1 MINETLLRKYAHLAI
16 KSGVNIQKG
25 QLLVIDAPIHC
36 GEFARLCAEE
46 AYRLG
51 ASEVEVVWSDE
62 VLKRLTLLNQT
73 EEALKDFPEW
83 EVMRKK
89 RQVEKNCAFLHL
101 DSKIPEMLNGCEASK
116 IQTMAIARQT
126 AMKPYQNYTSAGHGQ
141 WSIVAIP
148 NPEWAC
154 KVFPECSKEE
164 AVDRL
169 WDAILKTVYLTEDND
184 VVEEWVKHS
193 QKIQKHCQILNAMN
207 LKSLH
212 FKNSL
217 GTNLEIELVNDHIW
231 AGGSEDST
239 KGIPFNPNMP
249 TEEVFTMPHRLGVNG
264 KVVSTKPLNYQG
276 QLIEDFEIDFKAGKA
291 ISCKAKTNQESL
303 QALIDLDEGS
313 AYLGEVALISHNS
326 PISQSQI
333 LYYDTLFDEN
343 ASCHLALGRAYP
355 MNIKGGPS
363 MSDEELKEKGCNLSL
378 THVDFMFGS
387 EDMEI
392 IGIDQN
398 KDTKEIFKNGNFVF

>member
-1 MINETLLRKYAHLAI
+1 MINETLLKKYAHLAV

-36 GEFARLCAEE
+36 GEFVRLCAQE
-46 AYRLG
+46 AYKLG
-51 ASEVEVVWSDE
+51 ACDVEVIWTDE
-62 VLKRLTLLNQT
+62 YLKKLTLLHQS
-73 EEALKDFPEW
+73 EENLKSFPEW
-83 EVMRKK
+83 EVLRKK
-89 RQVEKNCAFLHL
+89 SQVERNCAFLL
-101 DSKIPEMLNGCEASK
+101 IDSKIPEMLNDCDAGK

-126 AMKPYQNYTSAGHGQ
+126 ALKPWQNYTSAGHGQ

-154 KVFPECSKEE
+154 KVFSDCSKEE
-164 AVDRL
+164 AYDRL
-169 WDAILKTVYLTEDND
+169 WDAILKTVYLTKDND
-184 VVEEWVKHS
+184 PVEEWVQHS
-193 QKIQKHCQILNAMN
+193 QKIQKHCQILNEMN

-217 GTNLEIELVNDHIW
+217 GTDLHIELVKDHIW

-249 TEEVFTMPHRLGVNG
+249 TEEVFTMPHRLGVSG

-276 QLIEDFEIDFKAGKA
+276 QLIEDFEIEFKEGKA
-291 ISCKAKTNQESL
+291 IFCKAKTNQESL

-343 ASCHLALGRAYP
+343 ASCHLALGKAYP
-355 MNIKGGPS
+355 MNIKNGPS
-363 MSDEELKEKGCNLSL
+363 MSDEALKEKGCNLSL

-387 EDMEI
+387 ADMEI
-392 IGIDQN
+392 IGTDQN
-398 KDTKEIFKNGNFVF
+398 GDTKTIFNNGNFVF